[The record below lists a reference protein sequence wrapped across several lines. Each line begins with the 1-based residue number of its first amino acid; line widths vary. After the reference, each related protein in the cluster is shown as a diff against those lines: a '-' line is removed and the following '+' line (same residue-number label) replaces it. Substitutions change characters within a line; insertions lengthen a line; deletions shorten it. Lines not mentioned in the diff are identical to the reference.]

1 MTTANLQDKKI
12 LVAYFTASGI
22 TKKAAT
28 ALAQATKGDLF
39 EIVPEQLYTDADL
52 NYMNKSSR
60 SSKEHADG
68 TIRPAIKSKIA
79 NMEQYDLVFVGYPIW
94 WGLAP
99 NIIKTFMESYN
110 FSGKTIVPFCT
121 VHSTGFGSSDSEI
134 KALAPK
140 ANWLQG
146 ADLTNGDVNGFIKKL
161 KL

>member
-1 MTTANLQDKKI
+1 MTTTNLQAKKI

-28 ALAQATKGDLF
+28 ALAQAIKGDLF
-39 EIVPEQLYTDADL
+39 EIVPAQLYTDADL

-60 SSKEHADG
+60 SSQEHADS
-68 TIRPAIKSKIA
+68 TIRPAIKSKVA
-79 NMEQYDLVFVGYPIW
+79 DMEQYDLVFVGYPIW

-99 NIIKTFMESYN
+99 NIIKTFMESYD
-110 FSGKTIVPFCT
+110 FSSKTVVPFCT
-121 VHSTGFGSSDSEI
+121 VHSTGFGNSDSEI

-140 ANWLQG
+140 ANWLPG
-146 ADLTNGDVNGFIKKL
+146 ADLTNGDINGFIKKL